1 MSVIKANDYPNYILF
16 YLESIFKSIDP
27 WILGLCRSYCHKHGW
42 KYNTTSKFRKKSI
55 FSSGYNLNGVIL
67 KRSKSCSTRNVEAK
81 KKLKRKKRKK
91 SKKPLISLNY
101 SENPS
106 QLSLQSA
113 ASLDSN
119 ALENSRNQN
128 NLSMIRLI
136 GESSSD
142 SSASSNVS
150 ECEDVDAEAET
161 EEYTR
166 LDSDS
171 YYLPPNNNS
180 NNISNM
186 NNNKNYKER
195 FGRSDSDLNDTS
207 KLKESLKYSPL
218 ANVFNNQQNKN
229 INNGCDKN
237 LVLQRFKSLNLD

>member
-1 MSVIKANDYPNYILF
+1 
-16 YLESIFKSIDP
+16 
-27 WILGLCRSYCHKHGW
+27 LGLCRSYCHKHGW
-42 KYNTTSKFRKKSI
+42 KYNTTSKFSKKSI

-67 KRSKSCSTRNVEAK
+67 KRSKSCSTRNGETK

-119 ALENSRNQN
+119 ALEMSRNQN
-128 NLSMIRLI
+128 NLSMIRRL

-161 EEYTR
+161 EEYTK

-171 YYLPPNNNS
+171 YYLPSNNN
-180 NNISNM
+180 NNISN
-186 NNNKNYKER
+186 NNKNDKER
-195 FGRSDSDLNDTS
+195 LGRSDSDLNDCR

-218 ANVFNNQQNKN
+218 ANVINNQQNKN
-229 INNGCDKN
+229 NNGCDKN
-237 LVLQRFKSLNLD
+237 LILQRFKSLNLD